1 MIADKE
7 RKLEDAQEAF
17 LRRDSD
23 IRQLQKA
30 IEDERRK
37 SMLDEQKV
45 KQLEK
50 MLEAKVEEAGTHYEN
65 FISAQENYEL
75 TAEEI

>member
-1 MIADKE
+1 
-7 RKLEDAQEAF
+7 
-17 LRRDSD
+17 
-23 IRQLQKA
+23 
-30 IEDERRK
+30 
-37 SMLDEQKV
+37 MLDEQKV